1 MIPAPQSMRLRLLA
15 LLFVPLCLLALV
27 AAIGGTL
34 AIHRI
39 VESTNDRLLSGSLR
53 AISDTLGI
61 EDGQITLDLPPSAL
75 GMLDNASRDNV
86 YYSVRLGGRL
96 ITGYPELP
104 VVSSHTLSLDE
115 PEVRTSIFHSEPIR
129 VATEARLIPRLRE
142 PVILQVAETM
152 RNRNMIEYR
161 MLLGLAISEIT
172 LLGIV
177 MALTWIAVGFGLR
190 PLSNL
195 REEIRERTA
204 RGGIDFR
211 PLPARPAPSEISAF
225 IDAFNSLLSELDSAV
240 NSLRRFTS
248 DASHQMRTPL
258 AVLRTH
264 VELLN
269 RLRHETPTSQTII
282 HGIDSAVRKLQRLL
296 VQLISLARAEEI
308 TADEETAP
316 TFDLARVAAEVARE
330 FVDKSLEAGIRLSLE
345 ECGRP
350 VMVSGD
356 PILAGEIIANILDN
370 AIRYNSREG
379 SVWIKVCGTGV
390 LLIEDDGPGIPS
402 TERSRVFERFYRIHR
417 SASQEGSGLGLSIV
431 RALSERVGAKVELLD
446 RDHEKGVR
454 VKIVFCRLNQASPVR
469 DQSIK

>member
-1 MIPAPQSMRLRLLA
+1 MRLRLLA

-39 VESTNDRLLSGSLR
+39 VESTNDGLLSGSLR

-86 YYSVRLGGRL
+86 YYSVRLGGHL

-104 VVSSHTLSLDE
+104 IVSSHTLSLDE
-115 PEVRTSIFHSEPIR
+115 PEFRTSIFHGEPIR

-161 MLLGLAISEIT
+161 MLLGLGISEIT

-190 PLSNL
+190 PLSKL

-308 TADEETAP
+308 TADEEAAP

-330 FVDKSLEAGIRLSLE
+330 FVDKSLE
-345 ECGRP
+345 
-350 VMVSGD
+350 
-356 PILAGEIIANILDN
+356 ANILDN

-390 LLIEDDGPGIPS
+390 LLIEDDGLGIPS
-402 TERSRVFERFYRIHR
+402 AERSRVFERFYRIHR

-454 VKIVFCRLNQASPVR
+454 VKIAFCRLSQAYSVR
-469 DQSIK
+469 DESIK